1 MRTVVCKLSGVACL
15 SLLAACAGTPGAS
28 PTPFEGTWI
37 PNVAESQLPPGQR
50 IPSDMR
56 TVVKDDGSVLQT
68 TQTFTGGMGLKA
80 RYVWNSVCDGRAS
93 DVQGVDPE
101 GFVSLSCERKPDGSI
116 VDKLT
121 DKSGYSHVETCSI
134 TPDGRKQI
142 CKGIAYFND
151 KSEHPFVYVFDRE

>member
-1 MRTVVCKLSGVACL
+1 MHIAACKLSGVAFV
-15 SLLAACAGTPGAS
+15 SFLAACAVSPGSA

-50 IPSDMR
+50 IPGDMR
-56 TVVKDDGSVLQT
+56 GVIKDDGHYLQT
-68 TQTFTGGMGLKA
+68 TQTFTGATGQKVA
-80 RYVWNSVCDGRAS
+80 YVWNSVCDGRAS
-93 DVQGVDPE
+93 EVQGVEPA
-101 GFVSLSCERKPDGSI
+101 GFVSLSCERNADGSM

-142 CKGIAYFND
+142 CKGVARLPD
-151 KSEHPFVYVFDRE
+151 QSEHPFVYVFDRE